1 MYYKITDMIDINACA
16 GNWVFRQLPF
26 SSPIELLKEMDKEG
40 INKALVSSIEGIF
53 YDDPQLANEGLFNSL
68 KAFPSLIPVAVL
80 NPKLK
85 NWEKNLNACVDKYN
99 IKAIKL
105 YPNYHQYKINDARD
119 LLEQI
124 DKIDIPVIVQLRV
137 QDVRAQNPI
146 CIVPDVNIA
155 EVISI
160 AKNLPETR
168 FIFGGIKW
176 QEAQSMAK
184 QINELPNIWL
194 DISNIEYVDVL
205 RKIMRVYDIKRLL
218 FGTHAPFFV
227 ISSAILK
234 IKEAELSESEFN
246 NITET
251 NAINVFRL

>member
-1 MYYKITDMIDINACA
+1 MIDINACA

-26 SSPIELLKEMDKEG
+26 SSPIELHKEMDKGG
-40 INKALVSSIEGIF
+40 INKALISSIEGIF
-53 YDDPQLANEGLFNSL
+53 YDDPQLANEGLFNTL

-80 NPKLK
+80 NPKMK
-85 NWEKNLNACVDKYN
+85 NWEKNLNICVDKYN

-105 YPNYHQYKINDARD
+105 YPNYHQYNISDAKD
-119 LLEQI
+119 LLDQI
-124 DKIDIPVIVQLRV
+124 GKMDIPVIVQLRV

-155 EVISI
+155 EVINI
-160 AKNLPETR
+160 AKELQKTR

-176 QEAQSMAK
+176 QEAQSMSK
-184 QINELPNIWL
+184 QIDELPNIWL

-205 RKIMRVYDIKRLL
+205 RKLMRIYDIKRLL

-227 ISSAILK
+227 IKSAILK
-234 IKEAELSESEFN
+234 VMEAELSESEFN
-246 NITET
+246 KITET
-251 NAINVFRL
+251 NAINVFKL